1 MDSSRFGSTGNRHP
15 GLSHFRSP
23 GGQSIVSV
31 MLNNMLGRY
40 GGDIYIS
47 AYGVVN
53 NLFDRVRKTLKLTL
67 VYATAYTSVG
77 FLLLFLMPRFFA
89 GIFTTVVF
97 PLIGI
102 QIIGGSYFPVIG
114 KPFPS
119 LVLNILRQF
128 LLLISLLLILPR
140 FFGLSGLLI
149 SFPIADF
156 LATIITVV
164 WLLVRLTSGVPED
177 DG

>member
-1 MDSSRFGSTGNRHP
+1 MPLFGAVQGFQPIAEFN
-15 GLSHFRSP
+15 
-23 GGQSIVSV
+23 
-31 MLNNMLGRY
+31 Y
-40 GGDIYIS
+40 G
-47 AYGVVN
+47 AR
-53 NLFDRVRKTLKLTL
+53 LFDRVRKTLKLTL

-77 FLLLFLMPRFFA
+77 FLP
-89 GIFTTVVF
+89 VF

-102 QIIGGSYFPVIG
+102 QIIGGSYFLVIG

-119 LVLNILRQF
+119 LVLNLSQQF
-128 LLLISLLLILPR
+128 ILLIPLLLILPR

-164 WLLVRLTSGVPED
+164 WLLGETDLRSTG
-177 DG
+177 G

>member
-1 MDSSRFGSTGNRHP
+1 MPLFGAVQGFQPIAGFNYEAR
-15 GLSHFRSP
+15 
-23 GGQSIVSV
+23 
-31 MLNNMLGRY
+31 
-40 GGDIYIS
+40 
-47 AYGVVN
+47 
-53 NLFDRVRKTLKLTL
+53 LFDRVRKTLKLTL

-89 GIFTTVVF
+89 GIFTTVAYVMRFFLAVF

-102 QIIGGSYFPVIG
+102 KIIGCSYFLVPG

-119 LVLNILRQF
+119 LVLNLSRQF
-128 LLLISLLLILPR
+128 LLLIPLLLILPR

-156 LATIITVV
+156 QVTIITVV
-164 WLLVRLTSGVPED
+164 WLLGETDLRSTG
-177 DG
+177 G